1 MKKLLPLL
9 FVPLFMFSACGSSGS
24 ASSGSAS
31 SASVSVPSYI
41 TGESSEYIRDSQ
53 KCMAYRV
60 CAGTDLSEDE
70 LLSVF
75 HDVTDGDDYYLHTV
89 WFYSTS
95 ECSGFYDVAMV
106 EELESGSDPVVTLAP
121 QL

>member
-24 ASSGSAS
+24 ASS
-31 SASVSVPSYI
+31 ASVSVPSYT
-41 TGESSEYIRDSQ
+41 TGESSEYVRDGE
-53 KCMAYRV
+53 KCISYRV

-70 LLSVF
+70 LLAVYG
-75 HDVTDGDDYYLHTV
+75 DVTSGDDYYLHTV
-89 WFYSTS
+89 WFYSTAD
-95 ECSGFYDVAMV
+95 CAGAYDVAQV
-106 EELESGSDPVVTLAP
+106 EELESGSDPVVTLVP

>member
-1 MKKLLPLL
+1 MKKLLAAL
-9 FVPLFMFSACGSSGS
+9 FIPLFMFSACGSSGS
-24 ASSGSAS
+24 SAAS
-31 SASVSVPSYI
+31 SVPSYT
-41 TGESSEYIRDSQ
+41 TGESSEYVRDSQ

-75 HDVTDGDDYYLHTV
+75 YDVTDGDGYYLHTV

-106 EELESGSDPVVTLAP
+106 EELESGSEPVVTLP
-121 QL
+121 

>member
-1 MKKLLPLL
+1 MKKLFPLL
-9 FVPLFMFSACGSSGS
+9 FVPLLMFSACGSAGS
-24 ASSGSAS
+24 SSD
-31 SASVSVPSYI
+31 SVSNSVVPSYT
-41 TGESSEYIRDSQ
+41 TGESNEYIRDSQ

-75 HDVTDGDDYYLHTV
+75 YDVTDGDGYYLHTV

-106 EELESGSDPVVTLAP
+106 EELESGSEPVVTLSSL
-121 QL
+121 Q

>member
-24 ASSGSAS
+24 ASST
-31 SASVSVPSYI
+31 SVSVPSYT
-41 TGESSEYIRDSQ
+41 TGESTEYVRDSQ

-75 HDVTDGDDYYLHTV
+75 HDVTADDGYYLHTV

>member
-9 FVPLFMFSACGSSGS
+9 FVPLFMFSACGSAGS
-24 ASSGSAS
+24 SSSPSSS
-31 SASVSVPSYI
+31 SAPVPSYSS
-41 TGESSEYIRDSQ
+41 GDASEYIRDGQ

-60 CAGTDLSEDE
+60 CAGTDLSEDD

-75 HDVTDGDDYYLHTV
+75 YDVTDGDGYYLHTV

-106 EELESGSDPVVTLAP
+106 EELESGADPVVTFSPL
-121 QL
+121 Q